1 MKESTK
7 SKGFF
12 DGIKIVRIPEDV
24 DPIRL
29 IPANIPPLNWVSIE
43 RPRHWFH
50 GKPVKR
56 EDNDI
61 QEDIKSL
68 NM

>member
-24 DPIRL
+24 VPIRL
-29 IPANIPPLNWVSIE
+29 IPANIPPLNWKAIE
-43 RPRHWFH
+43 FPKHWFH
-50 GKPVKR
+50 GKPINGK
-56 EDNDI
+56 DKDI
-61 QEDIKSL
+61 
-68 NM
+68 

>member
-1 MKESTK
+1 MEESIK

-24 DPIRL
+24 NAIKL
-29 IPANIPPLNWVSIE
+29 VPANIPPLNWKAIE
-43 RPRHWFH
+43 LSKHWIH

-61 QEDIKSL
+61 QEDTKSF